1 MNIFSLNKKTALI
14 IGGAGKIGSYI
25 AEGFLEADA
34 NVIIASKNKV
44 NLQEKLKELKKISK
58 KIDYITLDQS
68 SEKSLQ
74 KCSNQIKKKFGTPD
88 ILVNSG
94 VSRPMTKFFDDSFD
108 SWDESMRINSR
119 GLFLST
125 KIFGEEMVKN
135 GGGSII
141 NISSIYGLVAPDMKI
156 YEGSDFETEPD
167 YPYNKGGMN
176 SYTKYL
182 ASFFAKGNVRVNV
195 IAPGGVFNN
204 QNLTFLEKY
213 EKKVPLGRMAQK
225 DDFKGLSIFLASDSS
240 SFITGNI
247 IPLDGG
253 FTII

>member
-1 MNIFSLNKKTALI
+1 MNIFSLNNKTALI

-25 AEGFLEADA
+25 AEGFLEAKA
-34 NVIIASKNKV
+34 KVIIASKNTE
-44 NLQEKLKELKKISK
+44 NLQKKIKQLKKISN
-58 KIDYITLDQS
+58 KIDYINVDQS
-68 SEKSLQ
+68 SEASLQ
-74 KCSNQIKKKFGTPD
+74 ECLKQIKKKFGTPE

-94 VSRPMTKFFDDSFD
+94 VSRPMTKFFDDSYD

-125 KIFGEEMVKN
+125 KIFGEEMAKN

-141 NISSIYGLVAPDMKI
+141 NISSIYGLVAPDMNI

-176 SYTKYL
+176 SYSKYL

-195 IAPGGVFNN
+195 IAPGGVFND
-204 QNLTFLEKY
+204 QNATFLKKY

-225 DDFKGLSIFLASDSS
+225 EDFKGLSIFLASDSS

-253 FTII
+253 FTIV